1 MTEAS
6 SLESRK
12 PDSLERGTFS
22 DGARIFNV
30 RASSEHA
37 PDSFHVY
44 ADEHQRELVLVV
56 TGLNS
61 QNLKAAWGAEWR
73 TASTGW
79 REWFEAKAFMVF
91 HNGDRPGTGEARVC
105 NG

>member
-6 SLESRK
+6 RLESRK
-12 PDSLERGTFS
+12 PDSLERGSFS
-22 DGARIFNV
+22 DGARTFSV

-37 PDSFHVY
+37 PDSFQVY
-44 ADEHQRELVLVV
+44 ADEYQRELVLVV

-61 QNLKAAWGAEWR
+61 QNLKAAWGSEWR
-73 TASTGW
+73 TASSAW

-91 HNGDRPGTGEARVC
+91 HNGDRPMKGQVRVC